1 MRLTEEETKPKESTL
16 LPSGNAELDRR
27 MGGGL
32 PKPTFTII
40 EGGNDSGKSVLVQQ
54 FIKGTLDAGFNVC
67 LVTTETTIPTLLEQ
81 MEQIN
86 LKVLKNFIWGRFRV
100 VPLQLEGTRWTD
112 YLRRNVLNDLYR
124 YLGYTK
130 SEIIFVDSLTFFATE
145 ADKSDVLSF
154 FTQCRNL
161 TRHGKSMILTLH
173 TDSISEDLFTKI
185 CALCDCHIKLRIENF
200 AGEFIRVMDVIKFRG
215 SNEPS
220 GFTLSFRVNRAF
232 GLQILPIEIA
242 RA

>member
-1 MRLTEEETKPKESTL
+1 MADEKTENQRSPF

-40 EGGNDSGKSVLVQQ
+40 EGRNSSGKSVFVQQ
-54 FIKGTLDAGFNVC
+54 FIKGALDTGSKVC
-67 LVTTETTIPTLLEQ
+67 LITTETTIPTLLEQ
-81 MEQIN
+81 MAQIN
-86 LKVLKNFIWGRFRV
+86 LRVTRDFIWGRFRV
-100 VPLQLEGTRWTD
+100 VPLQIEGTRWTN
-112 YLRRNVLNDLYR
+112 YRVKNVLNDLYR
-124 YLGYTK
+124 YLGYIS
-130 SEIIFVDSLTFFATE
+130 SEIIFVDSLTFFASE
-145 ADKSDVLSF
+145 VNESDVLSF

-173 TDSISEDLFTKI
+173 AGNIDENLFTKM
-185 CALCDCHIKLRIENF
+185 CALCDCHIKLRIETF
-200 AGEFIRVMDVIKFRG
+200 AGDFIRVMDITKFRG

-220 GFTLSFRVNRAF
+220 GLTLSFKVTQAF
-232 GLQILPIEIA
+232 GLQVLPIEVA